1 MSKADNY
8 TNQQASK
15 TEHSPKRNH
24 NKRVVKIFLFSFFA
38 ILLAWTFREKFLR
51 EWEVE
56 VTQAIVFP
64 NTQKEASDAKTTEGT
79 QGDLLLQATGWIE
92 PDPFPIAV
100 TSLYSGVVQNVHVLE
115 GQKVKKGET
124 IVSLIDEDAQLAYAE
139 AKASLS
145 QSQAKESEIK
155 ADIELAEA
163 SLEVAIANVNQGEIQ
178 LRESND
184 SLSRLVK
191 LPAGAVAEQTLYQA
205 KLAVEKQQSSLQSS
219 NSEVKIQHAQIS
231 KLKQR
236 LLAQH
241 ENSKV
246 LEIKKQVAELDLNRT
261 DVKSP
266 VDGIVLRSM
275 VKPGARLMLHM
286 DDMDAGTAA
295 ILYEEG
301 KLQARI
307 DVPLNEVSKINL
319 GQSVEITSS
328 IFPAKVFPGKV
339 TRILGEADLQ
349 RNTLQVKVSLL
360 NPDPKLRPEM
370 LCRAKFFDNGTS
382 NTKEKQQMKIFV
394 PQFVRSSN
402 LGDDGVLWVL
412 SVDGNHAEQRKVSFG
427 TEVRES
433 FIEITD
439 GLRAGDKIILNP
451 PPQIKE
457 GDRVKVIKNQ

>member
-15 TEHSPKRNH
+15 TEHSPKRN

-56 VTQAIVFP
+56 ITQAIVFP
-64 NTQKEASDAKTTEGT
+64 NTQRESSDANTTGGT

-100 TSLYSGVVQNVHVLE
+100 TSLYSGVVQDVHILE

-155 ADIELAEA
+155 ADIELAKA
-163 SLEVAIANVNQGEIQ
+163 SLEVAIANVNQREI
-178 LRESND
+178 LLCENND
-184 SLSRLVK
+184 SLSRLAK
-191 LPAGAVAEQTLYQA
+191 LPAGAVAEQVVYQA

-266 VDGIVLRSM
+266 VDGIVLRST

-328 IFPAKVFPGKV
+328 IFPSKVFQGKV

-370 LCRAKFFDNGTS
+370 LCRAKFFDIGTS
-382 NTKEKQQMKIFV
+382 YTKEKHQMKIFV

-402 LGDDGVLWVL
+402 LGDDDVLWVL
-412 SVDGNHAEQRKVSFG
+412 SVDGNHAEKRKVSFG
-427 TEVRES
+427 TEVREAY
-433 FIEITD
+433 IEISS

-457 GDRVKVIKNQ
+457 GDRVKIIKNQ

>member
-15 TEHSPKRNH
+15 TEHSPKRN
-24 NKRVVKIFLFSFFA
+24 NKRVVKIFLFLFFA

-56 VTQAIVFP
+56 ITQAIVFP
-64 NTQKEASDAKTTEGT
+64 NTQRESSDANTTGGT

-100 TSLYSGVVQNVHVLE
+100 TSLYSGVVQDVHILE

-155 ADIELAEA
+155 ADIELAKA
-163 SLEVAIANVNQGEIQ
+163 SLEVAIANVNQREIL
-178 LRESND
+178 LRENND
-184 SLSRLVK
+184 SLSRLAK
-191 LPAGAVAEQTLYQA
+191 LPAGAVAEQVVYQA

-266 VDGIVLRSM
+266 VDGIVLRST

-328 IFPAKVFPGKV
+328 IFPSKVFQGKV

-370 LCRAKFFDNGTS
+370 LCRAKFFDIGTS
-382 NTKEKQQMKIFV
+382 YTKEKHQMKIFV

-402 LGDDGVLWVL
+402 LGDDDVLWVL
-412 SVDGNHAEQRKVSFG
+412 SVDGNHAEKRKVSFG
-427 TEVRES
+427 TEVREAY
-433 FIEITD
+433 IEISS

-457 GDRVKVIKNQ
+457 GDRVKIIKNQ

>member
-15 TEHSPKRNH
+15 TEHSPKRN

-56 VTQAIVFP
+56 ITQAIVFP
-64 NTQKEASDAKTTEGT
+64 NTQRESSDANTTGGT

-100 TSLYSGVVQNVHVLE
+100 TSLYSGVVQDVHILE

-155 ADIELAEA
+155 ADIELAKA
-163 SLEVAIANVNQGEIQ
+163 SLEVAIANVNQREI
-178 LRESND
+178 LLCENND
-184 SLSRLVK
+184 SLSRLAK
-191 LPAGAVAEQTLYQA
+191 LPAGAVAEQVVYQA

-266 VDGIVLRSM
+266 VDGIVLRST

-328 IFPAKVFPGKV
+328 IFPSKVFQGKV

-370 LCRAKFFDNGTS
+370 LCRAKFFDIGTS
-382 NTKEKQQMKIFV
+382 YTKEKHQMKIFV

-402 LGDDGVLWVL
+402 LGDDDVLWVL
-412 SVDGNHAEQRKVSFG
+412 SVDGNHAEKRKVSFG
-427 TEVRES
+427 TEVREAY
-433 FIEITD
+433 IEISS
-439 GLRAGDKIILNP
+439 GLRAGDKIIPNP

-457 GDRVKVIKNQ
+457 GDRVKIIKNQ

>member
-15 TEHSPKRNH
+15 TEHSPKRN

-56 VTQAIVFP
+56 ITQAIVFP
-64 NTQKEASDAKTTEGT
+64 NTQRESSDANTTGGT

-100 TSLYSGVVQNVHVLE
+100 TSLYSGVVQDVHILE

-155 ADIELAEA
+155 ADIELAKA
-163 SLEVAIANVNQGEIQ
+163 SLEVAIANVNQREI
-178 LRESND
+178 LLCENND
-184 SLSRLVK
+184 SLSRLAK
-191 LPAGAVAEQTLYQA
+191 LPAGAVAEQVVYQA

-266 VDGIVLRSM
+266 VDGIVLRST

-286 DDMDAGTAA
+286 DNIDAGTAA

-328 IFPAKVFPGKV
+328 IFPSKVFQGKV

-370 LCRAKFFDNGTS
+370 LCRAKFFDIGTS
-382 NTKEKQQMKIFV
+382 YTKEKHQMKIFV

-402 LGDDGVLWVL
+402 LGDDDVLWVL
-412 SVDGNHAEQRKVSFG
+412 SVDGNHAEKRKVSFG
-427 TEVRES
+427 TEVREAY
-433 FIEITD
+433 IEISS
-439 GLRAGDKIILNP
+439 GLRAGDKIIPNP

-457 GDRVKVIKNQ
+457 GDRVKIIKNQ

>member
-1 MSKADNY
+1 MSKADNH

-15 TEHSPKRNH
+15 TEHSPTRN
-24 NKRVVKIFLFSFFA
+24 NKRILKIFLFSFFA

-155 ADIELAEA
+155 ADIELAKA
-163 SLEVAIANVNQGEIQ
+163 SLEVAIAKVNQREI
-178 LRESND
+178 LLHENND
-184 SLSRLVK
+184 SLSRLAK
-191 LPAGAVAEQTLYQA
+191 LPAGAVAEQVVYQA

-219 NSEVKIQHAQIS
+219 NSEVKIQKAQVL

-328 IFPAKVFPGKV
+328 IFPSKVFQGKV

-370 LCRAKFFDNGTS
+370 LCRAKFFDIGTS
-382 NTKEKQQMKIFV
+382 YTKEKHQMKIFV

-402 LGDDGVLWVL
+402 LGDDDVLWVL
-412 SVDGNHAEQRKVSFG
+412 SVDGNHAEKRKVSFG
-427 TEVRES
+427 TEVREAY
-433 FIEITD
+433 IEISS

-457 GDRVKVIKNQ
+457 GDRVKIIKNQ

>member
-15 TEHSPKRNH
+15 TEHSPKRN

-56 VTQAIVFP
+56 ITQAIVFP
-64 NTQKEASDAKTTEGT
+64 NTQRESSDANTTGGT

-100 TSLYSGVVQNVHVLE
+100 TSLYSGVVQDVHILE

-155 ADIELAEA
+155 ADIELAKA
-163 SLEVAIANVNQGEIQ
+163 SLEVAIANVNQREI
-178 LRESND
+178 LLCENND
-184 SLSRLVK
+184 SLSRLAK
-191 LPAGAVAEQTLYQA
+191 LPAGAVAEQVVYQA

-266 VDGIVLRSM
+266 VDGIVLRST

-286 DDMDAGTAA
+286 DNIDAGTAA

-328 IFPAKVFPGKV
+328 IFPSKVFQGKV

-370 LCRAKFFDNGTS
+370 LCRAKFFDIGTS
-382 NTKEKQQMKIFV
+382 YTKEKHQMKIFV

-402 LGDDGVLWVL
+402 LGDDDVLWVL
-412 SVDGNHAEQRKVSFG
+412 SVDGNHAEKRKVSFG
-427 TEVRES
+427 TEVREAY
-433 FIEITD
+433 IEISS

-457 GDRVKVIKNQ
+457 GDRVKIIKNQ

>member
-15 TEHSPKRNH
+15 TEHSPKRN

-56 VTQAIVFP
+56 ITQAIVFP
-64 NTQKEASDAKTTEGT
+64 NTQRESSDANTTGGT

-100 TSLYSGVVQNVHVLE
+100 TSLYSGVVQDVHILE

-155 ADIELAEA
+155 ADIELAKA

-191 LPAGAVAEQTLYQA
+191 LPAGAVAEQTLYQT

-246 LEIKKQVAELDLNRT
+246 LEIKTQVAELDLNRT

-266 VDGIVLRSM
+266 VDGIVLRSP

-328 IFPAKVFPGKV
+328 IFPSKVFQGKV

-370 LCRAKFFDNGTS
+370 LCRAKFFDIGTS
-382 NTKEKQQMKIFV
+382 YTKEKHQMKIFV

-402 LGDDGVLWVL
+402 LGDDDVLWVL
-412 SVDGNHAEQRKVSFG
+412 SVDGNHAEKRKVSFG
-427 TEVRES
+427 TEVREAY
-433 FIEITD
+433 IEISS

-457 GDRVKVIKNQ
+457 GDRVKIIKNQ